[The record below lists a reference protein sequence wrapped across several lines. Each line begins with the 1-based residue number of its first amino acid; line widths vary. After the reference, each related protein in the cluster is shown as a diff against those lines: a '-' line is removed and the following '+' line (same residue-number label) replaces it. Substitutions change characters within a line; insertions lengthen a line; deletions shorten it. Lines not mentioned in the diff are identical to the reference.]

1 MCIIS
6 ATAAA
11 IATAVVGIASTA
23 IGVVSSIQQGKAQE
37 AQYEYQ
43 AQVQRDNER
52 IANQNATM
60 ERQAGIEEARRQ
72 RIKTLQMVGAQKSA
86 LAANGVDIGVGTS
99 LDTIEDTAM
108 MGELDA
114 LMIEKEAETR
124 ARNFDIQANNFSNE
138 ANLSMYSARNAR
150 SAGTLNAL
158 SSAANGIG
166 NTLTSLSNYGGF
178 GNLKSSTFSGL
189 GTKIKNWAS
198 DTSLGTAVINWN
210 RNRQGLTRGGFTT
223 SSDLNS

>member
-6 ATAAA
+6 SVALAVT
-11 IATAVVGIASTA
+11 TAVVGAVSTA
-23 IGVVSSIQQGKAQE
+23 IGVVSAIQQGKAQE

-43 AQVQRDNER
+43 AQVQKENQR

-72 RIKTLQMVGAQKSA
+72 RIKTLQMIGSQKTA
-86 LAANGVDIGVGTS
+86 LAANGMDVGFGTS

-108 MGELDA
+108 LGELDA

-124 ARNFDIQANNFSNE
+124 ARNYEIQANNFANE
-138 ANLSMYSARNAR
+138 ANLSMYAARNAR
-150 SAGTLNAL
+150 TAGTLNAL

-166 NTLTSLSNYGGF
+166 NTLNSISGYGGF
-178 GNLKSSTFSGL
+178 GNLKSSSVSL
-189 GTKIKNWAS
+189 GSKVKNWAS
-198 DTSLGTAVINWN
+198 NTGLGS
-210 RNRQGLTRGGFTT
+210 QGLRGGFGTVTGSIT
-223 SSDLNS
+223 SA